1 MVANEE
7 HEQTGVGQPEAAG
20 AQTPED
26 SIAQAERERDEM
38 KAIAQRAQADLVNY
52 KRRVEEE
59 RQMEAHKA
67 FTRMV
72 ENLFIPMV
80 DHIWATVV
88 NLPADADPNLYGG
101 IKIAFDDM
109 VQRLARQGVAILD
122 PAEGEVFDPTRHEA
136 LAFIPSTVQPEG
148 TVIKTLQ
155 PGYHSADRVL
165 RAAQVVVSQGAAA
178 GDDTTT
184 NDEQAK
190 E

>member
-1 MVANEE
+1 MFTADEQ
-7 HEQTGVGQPEAAG
+7 EQTDAAQPDAAG
-20 AQTPED
+20 AQAPD
-26 SIAQAERERDEM
+26 DPIGLLERERDEM

-52 KRRVEEE
+52 RRRVEEE

-88 NLPADADPNLYGG
+88 NLPPDADPHLYGG

-109 VQRLARQGVAILD
+109 VQRLAKQGIAILD

-136 LAFIPSTVQPEG
+136 LAFIPSTVQPQG
-148 TVIKTLQ
+148 AVIKTLQ
-155 PGYHSADRVL
+155 PGYRGRDRVL
-165 RAAQVVVSQGAAA
+165 RAAQVVVSQGAP
-178 GDDTTT
+178 DDTTT
-184 NDEQAK
+184 ND
-190 E
+190 